1 MDAISSK
8 SSSASVT
15 HFEDFADFGPHSPE
29 HHERRPP
36 LYNAEDYVTALKKF
50 CKLTGLQMYLGD
62 ADSSS
67 LGPFGSSSISTSAP
81 GGGNANNAFVN
92 HQNRKNK
99 KLAGGTGKVE
109 DAKSQANTTTTS
121 RDPTEMGLRQFGTVS
136 ELLAKL
142 KADLNLSFPSF
153 LREFISEPND
163 GVTLLLDLLKAVQL
177 SQTNITGSLNQ
188 LGSRANHVM
197 FKRALS
203 DEFEALLCL
212 KICARNEDGALK
224 LVDHPSGLFTVAVCV
239 MSNYSRSRILSLQL
253 LSRLCDMA
261 AGHKQVSDAISM
273 LRLRFGEPVR
283 FKFLVGMLNSYNSS
297 MFQVACLR
305 FLNRFVETSRD
316 ARERIMIQTELEEAG
331 FDILPLK
338 KFLLQTTNTRSS
350 DYLREELN
358 RWSNNYVDVN
368 NLVRKLLEAERANK
382 KLREDL
388 NQLREKHRGC
398 EDDRSRSQ
406 STVDRL
412 RDCCDKLQTEID
424 RRVKRGS
431 KSTTPGDPLN
441 ERQSS
446 STPANG
452 GASKSKKSSRHSSK
466 TRSIDETFGLSFKS
480 QTALPSSSTTPS
492 NHTQLH
498 SQDIPIRT
506 DSVDGMEEADDEIDE
521 VLLLLPTSNFDLDS
535 QPPMERGKTT
545 RYIHPSVNISD
556 EAGSMVTVLATDGY
570 TCITSPV
577 TGPEIQTLRSD
588 QGSANERQRPSQNAI
603 GCSGDSGLSSDHSV
617 KSASPEH
624 HGSLKSS
631 SSESDKSSLSEEGV
645 THDQLESEDDED
657 HLNEEIDVMYA
668 ERNVLQEEATT
679 IESERISISRFRQ
692 RFCPSTNESTKSQTN
707 SSSDIKRQ
715 NNHRS
720 SSSVGSQFYPANSTD
735 KSSYQRHASNSLEN
749 RFNRRRHSE
758 GIDSNEDPDEDIV
771 PRRTSRPP
779 MRSKSSVSAMQHRR
793 PMSSPPEP
801 KKYQPRTM
809 PTGFKTVEM
818 DDKKMDDTK
827 REMIYLD
834 DLTDGETSDGT
845 HSLKEDEVEDE
856 HDTEEPVVEL
866 QEDGQIRD
874 FMSSNTNTLE
884 TMSARSFGFVKP
896 SPTQRENEFANR
908 LRRHKSFF
916 TPSTNNREGPKLW
929 MGPQNPMAIA
939 NRKGLLPRR
948 SESFH
953 HSRSLGEFDSNIM
966 SGPRP
971 YHPLEGSEGKKSMRG
986 KSVDRFKDS
995 IGSTTTKPLS
1005 KSKSMEFLKAKLL
1018 SRKASTKRNS
1028 ASPAPSSSSGAP
1040 SQLLRSA
1047 DWDLRSSS
1055 PNNRSGFFSP
1065 NLGPKSV
1072 SQWGFGMQ
1080 ESRHS
1085 PNERNGGSDDGQ
1097 QDYDWRQD
1105 TPFWNKKGRWARPS
1119 PTKKVIEEAWVSA
1132 QPSPTPPPVHIHPQN
1147 GGLGPIPAPPPL
1159 GTTNRVPMGWP
1170 GQFPHQGPLLGGH
1183 RKMGPFYPSFP
1194 VPGVNIT
1201 HKNMFLPH
1209 GPVPFTST
1217 YKSFVPAA
1225 QSSPAASFTGSS
1237 GSNKVKVN
1245 PLRNNLDIDLGPLSD
1260 DVNRLE
1266 ITELSDE
1273 ELLDCPSPDY
1283 STMHN
1288 TGHVSTSTSPTHSV
1302 NTVIRKGRS
1311 SDPKPLHQS
1320 HVQLPQQHHHQ
1331 PQGSQSKNILDM
1343 PSGLY

>member
-67 LGPFGSSSISTSAP
+67 LGPFGSSSISTPAP

-99 KLAGGTGKVE
+99 KLAGGSKAE
-109 DAKSQANTTTTS
+109 DARNYANPTMSQ
-121 RDPTEMGLRQFGTVS
+121 DPTEMGLRQFGTVS

-212 KICARNEDGALK
+212 KICARSEDGALK
-224 LVDHPSGLFTVAVCV
+224 LVDHPSGLFTIAVCV

-253 LSRLCDMA
+253 LSRLCDMP

-388 NQLREKHRGC
+388 SQLKEKHRGC

-431 KSTTPGDPLN
+431 RSSPPGDQLN
-441 ERQSS
+441 ERQSLS
-446 STPANG
+446 SSSITANG
-452 GASKSKKSSRHSSK
+452 VSKSKKSSRHSSK
-466 TRSIDETFGLSFKS
+466 TRSSDENFGMPFKS
-480 QTALPSSSTTPS
+480 QTTIPSSSVQS
-492 NHTQLH
+492 QMH
-498 SQDIPIRT
+498 SQDIVVPT
-506 DSVDGMEEADDEIDE
+506 ASVDGMEEADEEIDE

-535 QPPMERGKTT
+535 QPTKERGKGP

-577 TGPEIQTLRSD
+577 PGPETQTLRSN
-588 QGSANERQRPSQNAI
+588 QGSSNESQRPSQNAI

-679 IESERISISRFRQ
+679 VESERISISRFRQ
-692 RFCPSTNESTKSQTN
+692 RFCPSTNESTKSNKTN
-707 SSSDIKRQ
+707 SSSDIKRS
-715 NNHRS
+715 NHRS
-720 SSSVGSQFYPANSTD
+720 GSSVGSQFYPPNSTE
-735 KSSYQRHASNSLEN
+735 KPSYQRHASNSLEN
-749 RFNRRRHSE
+749 RFNQRRHSE

-793 PMSSPPEP
+793 PMSSPPQH
-801 KKYQPRTM
+801 KKYQQTIQ
-809 PTGFKTVEM
+809 TGFKTTTET
-818 DDKKMDDTK
+818 DRKTDDTK

-845 HSLKEDEVEDE
+845 HSLKEDEVEEDE
-856 HDTEEPVVEL
+856 EGEGETGGPAAVEL
-866 QEDGQIRD
+866 HEDGPIQD

-896 SPTQRENEFANR
+896 SPIQRENEFANR

-971 YHPLEGSEGKKSMRG
+971 FHPLDGAEGK
-986 KSVDRFKDS
+986 
-995 IGSTTTKPLS
+995 
-1005 KSKSMEFLKAKLL
+1005 
-1018 SRKASTKRNS
+1018 N
-1028 ASPAPSSSSGAP
+1028 
-1040 SQLLRSA
+1040 QLLRSA

-1055 PNNRSGFFSP
+1055 PNNRSGFFST

-1080 ESRHS
+1080 DSRHS
-1085 PNERNGGSDDGQ
+1085 PNGRSGGSDDGQ

-1119 PTKKVIEEAWVSA
+1119 PTKKAVEEAWVSA
-1132 QPSPTPPPVHIHPQN
+1132 QPSPTPPPLHIHPQN

-1209 GPVPFTST
+1209 GPVPFTSS

-1225 QSSPAASFTGSS
+1225 QSSPAASFSGSS

-1245 PLRNNLDIDLGPLSD
+1245 PLRNTLDMDLGPLSD
-1260 DVNRLE
+1260 GVNRLE

-1273 ELLDCPSPDY
+1273 ELLECPSPDY
-1283 STMHN
+1283 STMH
-1288 TGHVSTSTSPTHSV
+1288 TGHVSSSTSPTHSV
-1302 NTVIRKGRS
+1302 NTVIRKGGS
-1311 SDPKPLHQS
+1311 GGMACDPQYPLHP
-1320 HVQLPQQHHHQ
+1320 HHLQHH
-1331 PQGSQSKNILDM
+1331 QGSQSKKILDM